1 MSLPSWSWIAFTL
14 FAVVMQTVRTAGQK
28 HLTAHLDAMTVTLVR
43 FLFGLP
49 FVVAYLAIVMLAFDL
64 PGLVFNPTFVVFTV
78 SAAFTQIGATVLL
91 VYLFSL
97 RNFAVGTTYARTESF
112 LTAVLGVT
120 LFGEWIAPLGWA
132 AIIISVGGV
141 IVLTL
146 ARTEFDDQLGRQR
159 QRQRSWSRLCNRAA
173 GIGLLCGL
181 LFALTS
187 LSVRKASLA
196 LEHPNLL
203 FSAGVTLACMVML
216 QSLVNFTYVWLRT
229 PNQLAKMWR
238 QRSIAWL
245 VGATSALGS
254 MGWFIAFTLER
265 AAYVKSLGQIEF
277 LLALAVSTLLFRER
291 SNRMEIVGMSLVA
304 IGVVVLVSLG

>member
-1 MSLPSWSWIAFTL
+1 MSFPSWSWIAFTL

-49 FVVAYLAIVMLAFDL
+49 FVLAYLAIVMLAFDL

-132 AIIISVGGV
+132 AIIISVVGV

-146 ARTEFDDQLGRQR
+146 ARTELDDPRGRQR
-159 QRQRSWSRLCNRAA
+159 FWPRLCNRAA

-203 FSAGVTLACMVML
+203 FSAGMTLVCMVML

-229 PNQLAKMWR
+229 PDQLSKMWR

-304 IGVVVLVSLG
+304 IGVVVLVSVG